1 VSGDHRDDRG
11 RPELDRDGVPLPT
24 EPPGE
29 LAEVFPLHPPTGP
42 TGIGGRPAR
51 GLLVEDLAAVLA
63 RVQAA
68 GPPTWLIEG
77 VWPRDA
83 YGVLAAEDKAGKT
96 WAILD
101 LAVSVA
107 AGRLWLGAYPC
118 PQAGRVLV
126 FVGEGNQRAIVRR
139 LRAICAHKGLAVEE
153 LAARLRLCFRVP
165 RLTSGADL
173 AAVAAELEACPAA
186 LVVVDPLYLAVGV
199 AGAGADLYAMGAV
212 LSAIQG
218 VCQRAGA
225 ALVVVTHWN
234 KTGEGR
240 GAKRISGVGPGAWGR
255 VLASAAVAHRSTSPD
270 GASTVVLAVEVVGGE
285 LADTSFRVRRR
296 VWAEDPTDL
305 ASPLHYSVEV
315 LADPPDDQAGEPP
328 GARQWLLA
336 ALRAGGP
343 HQTVK
348 QLGDATAAQG
358 HPLRKRTIQEA
369 LAELEERGLV
379 VGTEQAPGPLPGAP
393 LAGLVPAYHPGAA
406 RPRLPGRHRR
416 ARQQPADKGGR
427 ASLTGGLGLLPLTVP
442 EVRRLLVALVWT
454 TPIQPGFVLAWS
466 RWRRR
471 HQARARRAHYQQREQ
486 QGWLE

>member
-1 VSGDHRDDRG
+1 M
-11 RPELDRDGVPLPT
+11 PLPT
-24 EPPGE
+24 EPPAE
-29 LAEVFPLHPPTGP
+29 LAEVYPLHPPTDGHGLGP
-42 TGIGGRPAR
+42 SAAWRGG
-51 GLLVEDLAAVLA
+51 LVVEDLGAVLD
-63 RVQAA
+63 RVEAA
-68 GPPTWLIEG
+68 GPPGWLIEG
-77 VWPRDA
+77 LWPADA

-107 AGRLWLGAYPC
+107 AGRPWLGAFSC

-126 FVGEGNQRAIVRR
+126 FLGEGNQRAIVRR
-139 LRAICAHKGLAVEE
+139 LRAICAHKHLQVEQ
-153 LAARLRLCFRVP
+153 LAARIRLCFRVP

-173 AAVAAELEACPAA
+173 AAVAGELTAAPAA
-186 LVVVDPLYLAVGV
+186 LVILDPLYLAVGV

-212 LSAIQG
+212 LSAIQS
-218 VCQRAGA
+218 VCQQAGA

-255 VLASAAVAHRSTSPD
+255 VLASAAVAHRTTSPD
-270 GASTVVLAVEVVGGE
+270 GASTVVLGFEVVGGE
-285 LADTSFRVRRR
+285 LADTAFRVRRR
-296 VWAEDPTDL
+296 VWATDPADL
-305 ASPLHYSVEV
+305 ASPLHYQVEV
-315 LADPPDDQAGEPP
+315 LADDPPGDQAGEPP

-379 VGTEQAPGPLPGAP
+379 VGTEPAPGLPRYWSATSA
-393 LAGLVPAYHPGAA
+393 LDPGD
-406 RPRLPGRHRR
+406 
-416 ARQQPADKGGR
+416 QPAGPVGG
-427 ASLTGGLGLLPLTVP
+427 
-442 EVRRLLVALVWT
+442 
-454 TPIQPGFVLAWS
+454 Q
-466 RWRRR
+466 
-471 HQARARRAHYQQREQ
+471 
-486 QGWLE
+486 

>member
-11 RPELDRDGVPLPT
+11 RGDLDRDGVPLPT

-29 LAEVFPLHPPTGP
+29 LAEVYPLHPPTSDHGP
-42 TGIGGRPAR
+42 SPSGQN
-51 GLLVEDLAAVLA
+51 GLVVEDLGVVLD
-63 RVQAA
+63 RVDHA
-68 GPPTWLIEG
+68 GPPGWLVQG
-77 VWPRDA
+77 LWPADA

-107 AGRLWLGAYPC
+107 AGRPWLSTYPC

-126 FVGEGNQRAIVRR
+126 FLGEGDQRAIVRR
-139 LRAICAHKGLAVEE
+139 LRAICAHKHLQAEE
-153 LAARLRLCFRVP
+153 LAARIRLCFRVP

-173 AAVAAELEACPAA
+173 ATVAGELAASPAA
-186 LVVVDPLYLAVGV
+186 LVILDPLYLAVGV

-212 LSAIQG
+212 LSGIQG

-225 ALVVVTHWN
+225 ALVVVAHWN

-255 VLASAAVAHRSTSPD
+255 VLCSAAVAHRTTSLE
-270 GASTVVLAVEVVGGE
+270 GASTVVLAFEVIGGE
-285 LADTSFRVRRR
+285 LADTTFRVRRT
-296 VWAEDPTDL
+296 VWAEDPADL
-305 ASPLHYSVEV
+305 ASRLHYTVEV
-315 LADPPDDQAGEPP
+315 LADDPPDDQADEPP

-369 LAELEERGLV
+369 LAELEDRGLV
-379 VGTEQAPGPLPGAP
+379 VGTEPAPGLPRYWSATSPPEPDQPDTPGAE
-393 LAGLVPAYHPGAA
+393 
-406 RPRLPGRHRR
+406 R
-416 ARQQPADKGGR
+416 
-427 ASLTGGLGLLPLTVP
+427 
-442 EVRRLLVALVWT
+442 
-454 TPIQPGFVLAWS
+454 
-466 RWRRR
+466 
-471 HQARARRAHYQQREQ
+471 
-486 QGWLE
+486 